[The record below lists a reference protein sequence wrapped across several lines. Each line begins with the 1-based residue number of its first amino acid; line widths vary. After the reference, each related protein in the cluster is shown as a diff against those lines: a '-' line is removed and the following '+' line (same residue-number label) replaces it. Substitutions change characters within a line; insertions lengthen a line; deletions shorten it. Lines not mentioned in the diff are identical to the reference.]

1 MYCHCS
7 WCGIPLSKQMK
18 KKIFYQFLAIA
29 MASVLLMFAI
39 GLVVVNI
46 NGKNVVKERLVAE
59 TELASALLTS
69 SGEFEQF
76 DRYSNSDDFRVTV
89 FDLDGN
95 VLYESDTKASLENHA
110 DRQEVKNALAGTPKI
125 VERRSQT
132 FGQTM
137 TYYAIKTTLADGT
150 DMVLRLAIKNTQV
163 SSYMQLAFP
172 LLVIILVVVIAL
184 CVLLSKHFANKISK
198 KFVEVGDSLK
208 SLNKGQYVAIDTN
221 SDEPELYA
229 VLNEINDL
237 NANMLV
243 QIATKEQESQKLSTV
258 LANISQGIIAL
269 DEKNKIVFIN
279 NSAINLFG
287 AKDDMVGKELVYLV
301 DNSVMYQQI
310 TSGTERFEVD
320 YKEKQL
326 SVFCKKADGYLRQA
340 VDCIIII
347 TDVTAEKAV
356 AKQKSEFFANASHE
370 LKTPVTVMQG
380 LSEILLS
387 KQLDDSSK
395 KQVERIHKESIRL
408 ASLIADMLKLSKLE
422 GGQNNEICVDVDLRA
437 VVDEV
442 FAELSDQIK
451 QKEVNATVCGDAI
464 IKAHPKKIFELVQ
477 NLVSN
482 ALHYNKQG
490 GQIDVSIDNNKDKV
504 VLTVK
509 DTGIGIE
516 QEHIPHLCERFYRV
530 DKSRSKKTGGT
541 GLGLAIVKHICALYN
556 ANLSISSQVDVG
568 TTITVCFNN
577 L

>member
-1 MYCHCS
+1 
-7 WCGIPLSKQMK
+7 MK
-18 KKIFYQFLAIA
+18 KKIFYRFFAVA
-29 MASVLLMFAI
+29 MVSVLLMFAV
-39 GLVVVNI
+39 GMVAVNL
-46 NGKNVVKERLVAE
+46 NGKNVVRERLVAE

-89 FDLDGN
+89 MSLDGN
-95 VLYESDTKASLENHA
+95 VLYESDTNETLANHA
-110 DRQEVKNALAGTPKI
+110 DRQEVQSALAGTPKA
-125 VERRSQT
+125 VERYSDT

-137 TYYAIKTTLADGT
+137 TYYAIKTTLDDGT
-150 DMVLRLAIKNTQV
+150 DIVLRLAIKNSQV
-163 SSYMQLAFP
+163 ASYLNVALP
-172 LLVIILVVVIAL
+172 LLIVLVAVAIVVCL
-184 CVLLSKHFANKISK
+184 VLANTFAKSISK

-243 QIATKEQESQKLSTV
+243 QIAKKEQERQKLSTV

-269 DEKNKIVFIN
+269 DGKNKIVFIN

-340 VDCIIII
+340 VDSIIII
-347 TDVTAEKAV
+347 TDVTAQKAV

-422 GGQNNEICVDVDLRA
+422 GGQNNEVCVDVDLRA

-451 QKEVNATVCGDAI
+451 QKEVNATVYGDAV

-482 ALHYNKQG
+482 ALHYNKQS

>member
-1 MYCHCS
+1 
-7 WCGIPLSKQMK
+7 MK
-18 KKIFYQFLAIA
+18 KKIFYRFFAVA
-29 MASVLLMFAI
+29 MVSVLLMFAV
-39 GLVVVNI
+39 GMVAVNL
-46 NGKNVVKERLVAE
+46 NGKNVVRERLVAE
-59 TELASALLTS
+59 TELASALLTNS
-69 SGEFEQF
+69 DEFEQF

-89 FDLDGN
+89 MSIDGN
-95 VLYESDTKASLENHA
+95 VLYESDTNETLANHA
-110 DRQEVKNALAGTPKI
+110 DRQEVQSALAGTPKA
-125 VERRSQT
+125 VERYSDT

-137 TYYAIKTTLADGT
+137 TYYAIKTTLDDGT
-150 DMVLRLAIKNTQV
+150 DIVLRLAIKNSQV
-163 SSYMQLAFP
+163 ASYLNVALP
-172 LLVIILVVVIAL
+172 LLLVLVAVAIVVCL
-184 CVLLSKHFANKISK
+184 VLANAFAKSISK

-243 QIATKEQESQKLSTV
+243 QIATKEQERQKLSTV

-269 DEKNKIVFIN
+269 DGKNKIVFIN
-279 NSAINLFG
+279 NSAVNLFG

-356 AKQKSEFFANASHE
+356 AKQKSDFFANASHE

-422 GGQNNEICVDVDLRA
+422 GGQNNEVCVDVDLRA

-451 QKEVNATVCGDAI
+451 QKEVNAAICGNAV

-490 GQIDVSIDNNKDKV
+490 GQIDVSIDVNNDKV
-504 VLTVK
+504 RLTVQ

>member
-18 KKIFYQFLAIA
+18 KKIFYRFFAVA
-29 MASVLLMFAI
+29 MVSVLLMFAV
-39 GLVVVNI
+39 GMVAVNL
-46 NGKNVVKERLVAE
+46 NGKNVVRERLVAE
-59 TELASALLTS
+59 TELASALLTNS
-69 SGEFEQF
+69 DEFEQF

-89 FDLDGN
+89 MSLDGN
-95 VLYESDTKASLENHA
+95 VLYESDTNETLANHA
-110 DRQEVKNALAGTPKI
+110 DRQEVQSALAGTPKT
-125 VERRSQT
+125 VERYSDT

-137 TYYAIKTTLADGT
+137 TYYAVKTTLDDGT
-150 DMVLRLAIKNTQV
+150 DIVLRLAIKNSQV
-163 SSYMQLAFP
+163 ASYLNVALP
-172 LLVIILVVVIAL
+172 LLLVLVAVAIVVCL
-184 CVLLSKHFANKISK
+184 VLANAFAKSISK
-198 KFVEVGDSLK
+198 KFIEVGDSLK
-208 SLNKGQYVAIDTN
+208 SLNKGQYIAIDTN

-243 QIATKEQESQKLSTV
+243 QIGKKEQERQKLGTV

-269 DEKNKIVFIN
+269 DSKNKIVFIN

-347 TDVTAEKAV
+347 TDVTAEKAM

-395 KQVERIHKESIRL
+395 KQVERIHKESVRL
-408 ASLIADMLKLSKLE
+408 ASLISDMLKISRLE
-422 GGQNNEICVDVDLRA
+422 SGDHNQEECISVDLRA
-437 VVDEV
+437 IVDEV
-442 FAELSDQIK
+442 VCELANEMSKK
-451 QKEVNATVCGDAI
+451 QVVATINGNANI
-464 IKAHPKKIFELVQ
+464 NAHPKKIFELVQ

-482 ALHYNKQG
+482 AVNYNKQG
-490 GQIDVSIDNNKDKV
+490 GSINIDIEQTGKKTILS
-504 VLTVK
+504 VK

-516 QEHIPHLCERFYRV
+516 QENIPHLCERFYRV

-541 GLGLAIVKHICALYN
+541 GLGLAIVKHICALYS

-577 L
+577 

>member
-1 MYCHCS
+1 
-7 WCGIPLSKQMK
+7 MK
-18 KKIFYQFLAIA
+18 KKIFYRFFAVA
-29 MASVLLMFAI
+29 MVSVLLMFAV
-39 GLVVVNI
+39 GMVAVNL
-46 NGKNVVKERLVAE
+46 NGKNVVRERLVAE
-59 TELASALLTS
+59 TELASALLTTS
-69 SGEFEQF
+69 DEFEQF

-89 FDLDGN
+89 MSLDGN
-95 VLYESDTKASLENHA
+95 VLYESDTNETLANHA
-110 DRQEVKNALAGTPKI
+110 DRQEVLSALAGTPKA
-125 VERRSQT
+125 VERYSDT

-137 TYYAIKTTLADGT
+137 TYYAVKTTLADGT
-150 DMVLRLAIKNTQV
+150 DIVLRLAIKNSQV
-163 SSYMQLAFP
+163 ASYLNVALP
-172 LLVIILVVVIAL
+172 LLIVLVAVAIVVCL
-184 CVLLSKHFANKISK
+184 VLANTFAKSISK

-243 QIATKEQESQKLSTV
+243 QIAKKEQERQKLSTV
-258 LANISQGIIAL
+258 LSNISQGIIAH
-269 DEKNKIVFIN
+269 DGKNKIVFIN

-326 SVFCKKADGYLRQA
+326 SVFCKKADGSLRQT

-347 TDVTAEKAV
+347 TDITAEKAV

-422 GGQNNEICVDVDLRA
+422 DGQNNEVCVDVDLRA

-451 QKEVNATVCGDAI
+451 QKEVNAAVCGDAV

-541 GLGLAIVKHICALYN
+541 GLGLAIVKHICALYK

>member
-1 MYCHCS
+1 
-7 WCGIPLSKQMK
+7 MK
-18 KKIFYQFLAIA
+18 KKIFYQFFAVA
-29 MASVLLMFAI
+29 MVSVLLMFAV
-39 GLVVVNI
+39 GMVAVNL
-46 NGKNVVKERLVAE
+46 NGKNVVRERLVAE
-59 TELASALLTS
+59 TKLASALLTNS
-69 SGEFEQF
+69 DEFEQF
-76 DRYSNSDDFRVTV
+76 DRYSNSDDFRVTIMG
-89 FDLDGN
+89 LDGN
-95 VLYESDTKASLENHA
+95 VLYESDTNETLVNHA
-110 DRQEVKNALAGTPKI
+110 DRQEVQSALAGAPKA
-125 VERRSQT
+125 VERYSDT

-137 TYYAIKTTLADGT
+137 TYYAIKTTLDDGSQV
-150 DMVLRLAIKNTQV
+150 VLRLAIKNSQV
-163 SSYMQLAFP
+163 ASYLNVALP
-172 LLVIILVVVIAL
+172 LLLVLVVVAIVVCLVIANA
-184 CVLLSKHFANKISK
+184 FANKISK

-243 QIATKEQESQKLSTV
+243 QIGKKEQERQKLSTV

-269 DEKNKIVFIN
+269 DGKNKIVFIN

-301 DNSVMYQQI
+301 DSSAMYQKI
-310 TSGTERFEVD
+310 ASGQERFDID

-326 SVFCKKADGYLRQA
+326 SVLCKKADGYLRQT

-347 TDVTAEKAV
+347 TDITAEKAI
-356 AKQKSEFFANASHE
+356 AQQKSDFFANASHE

-395 KQVERIHKESIRL
+395 KQVERIHKESVRL
-408 ASLIADMLKLSKLE
+408 ASLISDMLKISRLE
-422 GGQNNEICVDVDLRA
+422 SGDHNQEECISVDLRA
-437 VVDEV
+437 IVDEV
-442 FAELSDQIK
+442 VCELANEMSKK
-451 QKEVNATVCGDAI
+451 QVVVTINGNANI
-464 IKAHPKKIFELVQ
+464 NAHPKKIFELVQ

-482 ALHYNKQG
+482 AVNYNKQG
-490 GQIDVSIDNNKDKV
+490 GSINIDIEQTGKKTILS
-504 VLTVK
+504 VK

-516 QEHIPHLCERFYRV
+516 QENIPHLCERFYRV

-556 ANLSISSQVDVG
+556 ANLAISSQVDVG

-577 L
+577 

>member
-1 MYCHCS
+1 
-7 WCGIPLSKQMK
+7 MK
-18 KKIFYQFLAIA
+18 KKIFYRFFAVA
-29 MASVLLMFAI
+29 MVSVLLMFAV
-39 GLVVVNI
+39 GMVAVNL
-46 NGKNVVKERLVAE
+46 NGKNVVRERLVAE
-59 TELASALLTS
+59 TELASALLTTS
-69 SGEFEQF
+69 DEFEQF

-89 FDLDGN
+89 MSLDGN
-95 VLYESDTKASLENHA
+95 VLYESDTNETLANHA
-110 DRQEVKNALAGTPKI
+110 DRQEVLSALAGTPKA
-125 VERRSQT
+125 VERYSDT

-137 TYYAIKTTLADGT
+137 TYYAVKTTLADGT
-150 DMVLRLAIKNTQV
+150 DIVLRLAIKNSQV
-163 SSYMQLAFP
+163 ASYLNVALP
-172 LLVIILVVVIAL
+172 LLIVLVAVAIVVCL
-184 CVLLSKHFANKISK
+184 VLANTFAKSISK

-243 QIATKEQESQKLSTV
+243 QIAKKEQERQKLSTV
-258 LANISQGIIAL
+258 LSNISQGIIAH
-269 DEKNKIVFIN
+269 DGKNKIVFIN

-326 SVFCKKADGYLRQA
+326 SVFCKKADGSLRQT

-347 TDVTAEKAV
+347 TDITAEKAV
-356 AKQKSEFFANASHE
+356 AKQKSEFFVNASHE

-422 GGQNNEICVDVDLRA
+422 DGQNNEVCVDVDLRA

-451 QKEVNATVCGDAI
+451 QKEVNAAVCGDAV

-541 GLGLAIVKHICALYN
+541 GLGLAIVKHICALYK

>member
-1 MYCHCS
+1 
-7 WCGIPLSKQMK
+7 MK
-18 KKIFYQFLAIA
+18 KKIFYRFFAVA
-29 MASVLLMFAI
+29 MVSVLLMFAV
-39 GLVVVNI
+39 GMVAVNL
-46 NGKNVVKERLVAE
+46 NGKNVVRERLVAE
-59 TELASALLTS
+59 TELASALLTTS
-69 SGEFEQF
+69 DEFEQF

-89 FDLDGN
+89 MSLDGN
-95 VLYESDTKASLENHA
+95 VLYESDTNETLANHA
-110 DRQEVKNALAGTPKI
+110 DRQEVLSALAGTPKA
-125 VERRSQT
+125 VERYSDT

-137 TYYAIKTTLADGT
+137 TYYAVKTTLADGT
-150 DMVLRLAIKNTQV
+150 DIVLRLAIKNSQV
-163 SSYMQLAFP
+163 ASYLNVALP
-172 LLVIILVVVIAL
+172 LLIVLVAVAIVVCL
-184 CVLLSKHFANKISK
+184 VLANTFAKSISK

-208 SLNKGQYVAIDTN
+208 SLNKGQYIAIDTN

-243 QIATKEQESQKLSTV
+243 QIATKEQERQKLSTV
-258 LANISQGIIAL
+258 LSNISQGIIAL
-269 DEKNKIVFIN
+269 DGKNKIVFIN

-326 SVFCKKADGYLRQA
+326 SVFCKKADGYLRQT

-422 GGQNNEICVDVDLRA
+422 DGQNNEVCVDVDLRA
-437 VVDEV
+437 VVNEV

-451 QKEVNATVCGDAI
+451 QKEVNAAVYGDAV

-541 GLGLAIVKHICALYN
+541 GLGLAIVKHICALYK